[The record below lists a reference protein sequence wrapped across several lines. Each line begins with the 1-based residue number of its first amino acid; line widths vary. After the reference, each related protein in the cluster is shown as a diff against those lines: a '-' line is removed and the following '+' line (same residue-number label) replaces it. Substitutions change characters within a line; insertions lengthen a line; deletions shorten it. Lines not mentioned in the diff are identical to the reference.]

1 MVSAKAM
8 QCDMVIIGGGICG
21 LLAARQCRDKGLS
34 YTLIEREKRLG
45 GNWHTKAN
53 DHSFLQ
59 AYEPMYRWDPKY
71 KVHPSIFGKAPASK
85 ACLGLK
91 LNLSGLTAET

>member
-21 LLAARQCRDKGLS
+21 LLAARQCRDMGLS

-59 AYEPMYRWDPKY
+59 
-71 KVHPSIFGKAPASK
+71 VQCV
-85 ACLGLK
+85 CLQL
-91 LNLSGLTAET
+91 LHLMSSGQRL